1 VGIGFQYSHRGYFA
15 EVAEV
20 TVSADKK
27 VKVNKVWVAGDIGSE
42 IINPLHAENLVQGG
56 VIEGISHLMQEIT
69 FKDGAAVQSNFHQVP
84 LLRLA
89 QSPPVIEAHWVK
101 SNNPPTGLGE
111 PSLPPVLP
119 AITNAIAR
127 ASGVRVRSL
136 PLSKSGFKWA

>member
-1 VGIGFQYSHRGYFA
+1 
-15 EVAEV
+15 
-20 TVSADKK
+20 
-27 VKVNKVWVAGDIGSE
+27 
-42 IINPLHAENLVQGG
+42 LVQGG

-69 FKDGAAVQSNFHQVP
+69 FKDGAAVQSNFHQTP

-89 QSPPVIEAHWVK
+89 QAPPVIEAHWVK

-127 ASGVRVRSL
+127 ATGTRVRSL
-136 PLSKSGFKWA
+136 PLSKHGYRWA